1 MARNRKKQTAAEQ
14 KKAELE
20 KQLSKIYTPSSP
32 ITDSQLFSGR
42 QQIIQSLRRHL
53 SIAGMNFVLYGE
65 RGVGKTSFYKVS
77 FDGYNIEVHN
87 CSKNDDFI
95 TIFLNILSSRGEQF
109 TEGERKLLA
118 DAGYKIG
125 SDNLLSVEGKI
136 SAEEK
141 EEPIAKQ
148 RLDLN
153 FVLKKLTK
161 LQNEIDAIVLDEFQN
176 IKKHEIQT
184 EIIEVV
190 KGLADKNIK
199 LNIVIV
205 GVADSDTQLLTSQ
218 EYPQYKLRHFI
229 AKKIPKMEIE
239 ELQDII
245 DKREELYGIKFE
257 KDVRRWIAEISSGY
271 PQYVHQ
277 LALYSCVYWLVDNVA
292 EIIEGILQF
301 FGISLKS
308 PTIENINMHI
318 GSKNLFDAVK
328 QFVDEFESNYS
339 ELASQYKET
348 IESYDKDIVEKMVLI
363 LAKSRLGTME
373 IEDIAEK
380 SDNDVTEI
388 KRLIENNLDRI
399 IYKFDENR
407 YGFRF
412 PQLIP
417 YFRSLEYLK
426 CFNKS

>member
-1 MARNRKKQTAAEQ
+1 M
-14 KKAELE
+14 
-20 KQLSKIYTPSSP
+20 
-32 ITDSQLFSGR
+32 
-42 QQIIQSLRRHL
+42 
-53 SIAGMNFVLYGE
+53 
-65 RGVGKTSFYKVS
+65 
-77 FDGYNIEVHN
+77 HN
-87 CSKNDDFI
+87 CSKNDDFV

-109 TEGERKLLA
+109 TEIERKLLA

-125 SDNLLSVEGKI
+125 SDNLFSVDGKI

-153 FVLKKLTK
+153 FVLKKLAK
-161 LQNEIDAIVLDEFQN
+161 LQNDIDAIVLDEFQN

-190 KGLADKNIK
+190 KGLADKNVK

-229 AKKIPKMEIE
+229 AKKIPKMETD

-245 DKREELYGIKFE
+245 DKREKLYGIKFE

-277 LALYSCVYWLVDNVA
+277 FALYSCLYWLADNLV
-292 EIIEGILQF
+292 EIIKGILQI
-301 FGISLKS
+301 FGISIKS

-318 GSKNLFDAVK
+318 GSKNLIAAAK
-328 QFVDEFESNYS
+328 LFVDEFESNYS
-339 ELASQYKET
+339 EAASQYKEA
-348 IESYDKDIVEKMVLI
+348 IKSFDKDIVEKMVHI
-363 LAKSRLGTME
+363 LAISRLGTME
-373 IEDIAEK
+373 LEDIAKK

-388 KRLIENNLDRI
+388 KRLIENNLDAI

-407 YGFRF
+407 YGFSF
-412 PQLIP
+412 PQLKP

-426 CFNKS
+426 SINKP